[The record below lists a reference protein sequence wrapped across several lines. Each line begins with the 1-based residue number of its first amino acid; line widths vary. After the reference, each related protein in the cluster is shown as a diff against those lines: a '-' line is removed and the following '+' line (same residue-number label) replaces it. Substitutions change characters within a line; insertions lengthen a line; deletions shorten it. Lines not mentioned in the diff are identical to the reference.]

1 MSRENVGVPFPSRTE
16 LHGSSSKT
24 QVLTPSTDSHVQW
37 ARVGGVVALTGV
49 LATLL
54 VSPATTA
61 TAVAE
66 SSNEP
71 STTTGSVPLPGE
83 GSWAGLA
90 SEGLQDTGDFA
101 STTTAASRARVRASV
116 VVDSCL
122 ALPTAAN
129 GSRSFTEAQR
139 VYFPL
144 REGTYTTSSPYGYRF
159 SPFTG
164 AYELHQGDDY
174 AAPFGTPINAVADG
188 TVSFAGFRDSYG
200 YLTIID
206 HVDTDGSMIQSWYLH
221 QAEGTQVVAVGQ
233 SVKAG
238 EQIGSVGST
247 GNSTGPH
254 LHLELHPMGGTE
266 TIDPSPW
273 LQAHDAVF
281 LGQEC
286 S

>member
-16 LHGSSSKT
+16 LRGSPKT
-24 QVLTPSTDSHVQW
+24 QVPTANEPSRAQW
-37 ARVGGVVALTGV
+37 IGAGGVAALTGV
-49 LATLL
+49 LVTLL
-54 VSPATTA
+54 VSPSTTA
-61 TAVAE
+61 TAAAD

-71 STTTGSVPLPGE
+71 STATGSVPLSGE
-83 GSWAGLA
+83 DSWADLA
-90 SEGLQDTGDFA
+90 SDSLQDTGDFA
-101 STTTAASRARVRASV
+101 GTMTAASRARVRASV

-129 GSRSFTEAQR
+129 GSRSFTEAER

-174 AAPFGTPINAVADG
+174 AAPFGTPIHAVADG
-188 TVSFAGFRDSYG
+188 TVSFAGPRETYG

-206 HVDTDGSMIQSWYLH
+206 HIDTDGTMIQSWYLH
-221 QAEGTQVVAVGQ
+221 QAEGTQLVTVGQ
-233 SVKAG
+233 KVEAG

-254 LHLELHPMGGTE
+254 LHLELHPAGGTE